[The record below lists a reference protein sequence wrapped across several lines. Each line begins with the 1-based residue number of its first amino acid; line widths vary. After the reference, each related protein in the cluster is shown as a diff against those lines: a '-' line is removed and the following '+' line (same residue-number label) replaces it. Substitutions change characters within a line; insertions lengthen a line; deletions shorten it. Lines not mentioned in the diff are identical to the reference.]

1 MEATAFILT
10 RSKAK
15 AQARRQAAR
24 EASAKTMTDTEIQA
38 YSALVPQA
46 STAMD
51 AIQVAAVEVAGLVV
65 AVADMD
71 AQTVVQVE
79 AEAQAGHSLSRV
91 LKRSNQV
98 TQRMHRNLL

>member
-10 RSKAK
+10 RSIAK

-24 EASAKTMTDTEIQA
+24 EASANVMTDTEIQA

-51 AIQVAAVEVAGLVV
+51 AIQVAAVGLVV